1 MIEASTYTVDD
12 VFKKENRVKRTVTL
26 LVMLFTM
33 LLFTSIGNR
42 VYARAAQQY
51 TSSTLAG
58 VSGGSAYAAFLKV
71 PVGSTLASIG
81 PLFPVSLG
89 CNTATKN
96 VSSSAASMTLDGVA
110 SSGTLVDQV
119 VSTRTSTAAS
129 IQASATLQNVRIL
142 GGLISATTINSVASS
157 VATSTMASSAN
168 NSTFVGLIVAG
179 IPISGTPAPN
189 TTIGLPGLGK
199 VVLNE
204 QSGPVN
210 GKDATSISVT
220 AIDVSITLKNTLKL
234 PVGTHILIANA
245 KSNFMRTSSRAIVS
259 ADAYGL
265 FAFAKAGVV
274 FVKSGPWAEATI
286 GCTGGSKTVSTASVT
301 IPNVGS
307 TGTITDTASGQ
318 ITASGSQA
326 QSSSSVQQVT
336 LLNGLITADLITT
349 TAQATF
355 NGSLSASATTS
366 LTNLRIAG
374 VLIAANPPPNTM
386 INIANVG
393 FVVVNEQT
401 VSLTATMVKIKV
413 NAIDLHITAPN
424 VPGLPVGVSVVVAH
438 SAADTSIY

>member
-1 MIEASTYTVDD
+1 MLMMDL
-12 VFKKENRVKRTVTL
+12 KKENSVKRTIAMS
-26 LVMLFTM
+26 VMLFMM
-33 LLFTSIGNR
+33 LLFASVAN
-42 VYARAAQQY
+42 VAYASDTQRL

-58 VSGGSAYAAFLKV
+58 VSGGSAYAAFLKA

-89 CNTATKN
+89 CNTSTKS
-96 VSSSAASMTLDGVA
+96 VSRSAASMTLDGFA
-110 SSGTLVDQV
+110 SSGTLLDQV
-119 VSTRTSTAAS
+119 VSTRTSTSAS
-129 IQASATLQNVRIL
+129 VQASATLQNVRVL
-142 GGLISATTINSVASS
+142 GGLIGATTINSAASS
-157 VATSTMASSAN
+157 TATSTMASSAN
-168 NSTFVGLIVAG
+168 NSTFVGLTVAG
-179 IPISGTPAPN
+179 LPISGTPPPN
-189 TTIGLPGLGK
+189 TTIGLPGLGS

-220 AIDVSITLKNTLKL
+220 AIDVSITLKNTLGL

-245 KSNFMRTSSRAIVS
+245 KSSFTRTSSRAIVS

-265 FAFAKAGVV
+265 FAFAKAGVA
-274 FVKSGPWAEATI
+274 FVESGPWAEATI

-301 IPNVGS
+301 VPNVGS
-307 TGTITDTASGQ
+307 TGTITDAASGK
-318 ITASGSQA
+318 ITSSGSQA
-326 QSSSSVQQVT
+326 QSSSSVQQVA

-374 VLIAANPPPNTM
+374 VPIATNPPPNTR
-386 INIANVG
+386 IDIANVG
-393 FVVVNEQT
+393 FVIVNEQAM
-401 VSLTATMVKIKV
+401 SLTATMVKINV
-413 NAIDLHITAPN
+413 NAVDLHITAPN

-438 SAADTSIY
+438 SAADTSVY